1 MIKESKIINSI
12 KKIPTAVILALLIA
26 IAVIRLCYVFSLR
39 DGHHVDET
47 WSLGFANSYYNP
59 HVFGGFSI
67 EELDNIGEWVTGD
80 TFKDYISVSED
91 QRFCFDSV
99 LYNKR
104 VDLSPPLY
112 ELVLHFVS
120 SFFPEQFSWWYAFS
134 ISLMCFIPS
143 LILIFLLSFE
153 FTGSRFCAFFTLI
166 YYIFSGCG
174 TNNFLYLRLYHMFT
188 FFSLLL
194 LWIIVRIV
202 KNNIE
207 KKWIWFCF
215 LPLAALMGFLSHLY
229 FLVMAFAFTMFGTFV
244 LLFKKRF
251 KDAFLLCCAMLLS
264 VGLFFVIFPDALSLL
279 LPFVS
284 GNATTSVTGYYSYP
298 YYFDLGVAN
307 VHFFKGTLGFFIS
320 FTIFDIITILGLVV
334 LGSILIALI
343 VFLFRN
349 EIWMKNAISKTKH
362 YSGIAIT
369 YLTGFCKRYDPSILI
384 ALLSSIFYLLVIP
397 YSAMLTNMGFTERY
411 FFAAMSVFILF
422 SASIEAGLLKCI
434 YESKKIKT
442 IISRIVVVS
451 LICIFIFL
459 DHSTHSLMGDFQF
472 RNMSE
477 EQLLSDL
484 SGRDVYII
492 IHHPRDEVWL
502 STVLYKSDNVYVDL
516 QNKFAED
523 DFSIPELTK
532 DCLLLIVDDG
542 LLSEEQKNE
551 LLNSDS
557 IQLDSLYTPDL
568 MKTLDDIV
576 GDVEMRTGYSYESI
590 GSYKLFIGKTILYEC
605 KEFAEE

>member
-59 HVFGGFSI
+59 HIFGGTTI
-67 EELDNIGEWVTGD
+67 EELDNIGEWITGD
-80 TFKDYISVSED
+80 TFRDYISVSDD
-91 QRFCFDSV
+91 QRFDFDSV
-99 LYNKR
+99 LYNKK

-112 ELVLHFVS
+112 ELLLHFVS
-120 SFFPEQFSWWYAFS
+120 SFFPGQFSWWYAFS
-134 ISLMCFIPS
+134 ISLMCYIPS

-166 YYIFSGCG
+166 YYVFSGCG

-188 FFSLLL
+188 LFSLLL

-215 LPLAALMGFLSHLY
+215 LPLAALLGFLSHLY
-229 FLVMAFAFTMFGTFV
+229 FLVLAFAFTMFGTFA
-244 LLFKKRF
+244 LLFKKRIR
-251 KDAFLLCCAMLLS
+251 DAFFLCCAMLLS
-264 VGLFFVIFPDALSLL
+264 VGLFFVIFPDALIFL
-279 LPFVS
+279 LPFLS
-284 GNATTSVTGYYSYP
+284 GNASTSVTGYYSYP

-307 VHFFKGTLGFFIS
+307 VHFFKGTLGFFLS
-320 FTIFDIITILGLVV
+320 FTIYDIVTILGLAL
-334 LGSILIALI
+334 LGCILIALI

-349 EIWMKNAISKTKH
+349 EIWMKNAVSKTKQH
-362 YSGIAIT
+362 LRKVIS
-369 YLTGFCKRYDPSILI
+369 YLVAFFKRYDLSILI
-384 ALLSSIFYLLVIP
+384 ALLSSIFYLFVIP

-411 FFAAMSVFILF
+411 FFAAMTIFILF
-422 SASIEAGLLKCI
+422 SASIEAGILKCI
-434 YESKKIKT
+434 YESKRIKD
-442 IISRIVVVS
+442 IISKILAVS
-451 LICIFIFL
+451 FICIFVFL
-459 DHSTHSLMGDFQF
+459 DYSTHSLMGDFRF
-472 RNMSE
+472 ANMNE
-477 EQLLSDL
+477 EKLLSDL

-492 IHHPRDEVWL
+492 IHQPRDEVWL
-502 STVLYKSDNVYVDL
+502 STVLYKSNNVYVDL
-516 QNKFAED
+516 QTKFAED
-523 DFSIPELTK
+523 DFSIPDLSP
-532 DCLLLIVDDG
+532 DCLLLIADDG

-557 IQLDSLYTPDL
+557 IVLDYLYTPDV

-576 GDVEMRTGYSYESI
+576 RDVEVKTGYTYESI